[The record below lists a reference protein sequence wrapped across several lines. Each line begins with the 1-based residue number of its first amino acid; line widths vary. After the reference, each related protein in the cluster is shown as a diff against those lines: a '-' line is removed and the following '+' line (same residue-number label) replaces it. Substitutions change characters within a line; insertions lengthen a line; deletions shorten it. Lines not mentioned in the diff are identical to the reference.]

1 MVWYSFVFFH
11 DQPVYRGNVGTIRRA
26 PILIADDDAVTLD
39 GLTEFLA
46 QFGYAIA
53 SARNGQEAM
62 NLLTGGLVPSL
73 FIVDLAMPQ
82 LGGDE
87 LLKYVQSDPEL
98 RLVPVLVVT
107 GAPDKIGRTVADAVL
122 EKPVNL
128 ALLLSQVQRL
138 TSPRRRNRND
148 RALS

>member
-1 MVWYSFVFFH
+1 M
-11 DQPVYRGNVGTIRRA
+11 YRGKVGANRRG

-46 QFGYAIA
+46 EFGYRIA
-53 SARNGQEAM
+53 PARNGQEAL

-98 RLVPVLVVT
+98 RFVPVLVVT
-107 GAPDKIGRTVADAVL
+107 GAPEKVGRTVADAVL

-138 TSPRRRNRND
+138 TAPRRRQGGGD
-148 RALS
+148 ASP

>member
-1 MVWYSFVFFH
+1 M
-11 DQPVYRGNVGTIRRA
+11 
-26 PILIADDDAVTLD
+26 
-39 GLTEFLA
+39 TEFLSE
-46 QFGYAIA
+46 FGYRVAP
-53 SARNGQEAM
+53 ARNGQEAM

-98 RLVPVLVVT
+98 RFVPVLIVT
-107 GAPDKIGRTVADAVL
+107 GAPDKAARTIADVVL

-128 ALLLSQVQRL
+128 ALLLAQVQRL
-138 TSPRRRNRND
+138 TSPRRRDRKD
-148 RALS
+148 RALP

>member
-1 MVWYSFVFFH
+1 MMSS
-11 DQPVYRGNVGTIRRA
+11 VYREKVGATGRR

-46 QFGYAIA
+46 EFGYRIA
-53 SARNGQEAM
+53 AARNGQEAM
-62 NLLTGGLVPSL
+62 NLLTGGLIPSL

-98 RLVPVLVVT
+98 RFVPVLVVT
-107 GAPDKIGRTVADAVL
+107 GAPERVGRTVADAVL

-128 ALLLSQVQRL
+128 AVLLSQVQRL
-138 TSPRRRNRND
+138 TAARSRQRRGRSPG
-148 RALS
+148 

>member
-1 MVWYSFVFFH
+1 MSA
-11 DQPVYRGNVGTIRRA
+11 IRRG
-26 PILIADDDAVTLD
+26 PILIADDDAGTLD
-39 GLTEFLA
+39 GMTEFLSEV
-46 QFGYAIA
+46 GYRVAP
-53 SARNGQEAM
+53 ARNGQEAM

-98 RLVPVLVVT
+98 RFVPVLIVT
-107 GAPDKIGRTVADAVL
+107 GAPDKAARTIADVVL

-128 ALLLSQVQRL
+128 ALLLAQVQRL
-138 TSPRRRNRND
+138 TSPRRRDRND
-148 RALS
+148 RALP

>member
-1 MVWYSFVFFH
+1 MGANR
-11 DQPVYRGNVGTIRRA
+11 RG

-46 QFGYAIA
+46 EFGYRIA
-53 SARNGQEAM
+53 PARNGQEAL

-98 RLVPVLVVT
+98 RFVPVLVVT
-107 GAPDKIGRTVADAVL
+107 GAPEKVGRTVADAVL

-138 TSPRRRNRND
+138 TAPRRRQGGGD
-148 RALS
+148 ASP

>member
-1 MVWYSFVFFH
+1 
-11 DQPVYRGNVGTIRRA
+11 VYREKVSAAGRR

-46 QFGYAIA
+46 ELGYRIA
-53 SARNGQEAM
+53 PARNGQEAM

-98 RLVPVLVVT
+98 RFVPVLVVT
-107 GAPDKIGRTVADAVL
+107 GAPEKVGRTVADAVL

-128 ALLLSQVQRL
+128 AALLSQVQRL
-138 TSPRRRNRND
+138 TAARSPHGRGRSPR
-148 RALS
+148 

>member
-1 MVWYSFVFFH
+1 MVG
-11 DQPVYRGNVGTIRRA
+11 RG

-46 QFGYAIA
+46 EFGHRIVPV
-53 SARNGQEAM
+53 RNGQEAM

-73 FIVDLAMPQ
+73 FIVDLAMPH

-87 LLKYVQSDPEL
+87 LLRYVQSDPVL

-107 GAPDKIGRTVADAVL
+107 GAPEKVGRTVADAVL

-128 ALLLSQVQRL
+128 AKLLSHVKRL
-138 TSPRRRNRND
+138 MAPRSRDRKD
-148 RALS
+148 RALP

>member
-1 MVWYSFVFFH
+1 
-11 DQPVYRGNVGTIRRA
+11 VGAHRRA

-39 GLTEFLA
+39 GLTEFLSE
-46 QFGYAIA
+46 FGYRIV

-98 RLVPVLVVT
+98 RLIPVLVVT
-107 GAPDKIGRTVADAVL
+107 GAPERVGRTVADEVL

-128 ALLLSQVQRL
+128 ARLLSQVQRL
-138 TSPRRRNRND
+138 TSPRPRHRDNR
-148 RALS
+148 SSG

>member
-1 MVWYSFVFFH
+1 MSLAVLFH
-11 DQPVYRGNVGTIRRA
+11 EHRVYRGPVGPLRRG

-39 GLTEFLA
+39 GLIEFLTEF
-46 QFGYAIA
+46 GYRVTA
-53 SARNGQEAM
+53 ARNGQEAM

-73 FIVDLAMPQ
+73 FIVDLAMPH

-98 RLVPVLVVT
+98 RFVPVLVVT
-107 GAPDKIGRTVADAVL
+107 GAPEKIGRTVADAVL

-128 ALLLSQVQRL
+128 AVLLSQVQRL
-138 TSPRRRNRND
+138 TSARRQDRDD
-148 RALS
+148 RALP

>member
-1 MVWYSFVFFH
+1 MGANR
-11 DQPVYRGNVGTIRRA
+11 RG

-46 QFGYAIA
+46 EFGYRIA
-53 SARNGQEAM
+53 PARNGQEAL

-98 RLVPVLVVT
+98 RFVPVLVVT
-107 GAPDKIGRTVADAVL
+107 GAPERVGRTVADAVL

-138 TSPRRRNRND
+138 TAPRRRQGGGD
-148 RALS
+148 ASP

>member
-1 MVWYSFVFFH
+1 M
-11 DQPVYRGNVGTIRRA
+11 YREKVGATRRR

-46 QFGYAIA
+46 EFGYPIA
-53 SARNGQEAM
+53 PARNGQEAM

-98 RLVPVLVVT
+98 RFVPVLVVT
-107 GAPDKIGRTVADAVL
+107 GAPERVGRTVADAVL

-128 ALLLSQVQRL
+128 AMLLSQVQRL
-138 TSPRRRNRND
+138 TTARSRHRRGRSPG
-148 RALS
+148 

>member
-1 MVWYSFVFFH
+1 MYGGKVGA
-11 DQPVYRGNVGTIRRA
+11 RGR
-26 PILIADDDAVTLD
+26 PILIADDDAVALG

-46 QFGYAIA
+46 EFGYRVVPV
-53 SARNGQEAM
+53 SNGQEAM

-73 FIVDLAMPQ
+73 FIVDLAMPH

-98 RLVPVLVVT
+98 RFVPVLVVT
-107 GAPDKIGRTVADAVL
+107 GAPERIGRTVADAVL

-128 ALLLSQVQRL
+128 ARLLSHVQRL
-138 TSPRRRNRND
+138 TSPQSRKGD
-148 RALS
+148 RALP

>member
-1 MVWYSFVFFH
+1 M
-11 DQPVYRGNVGTIRRA
+11 YRGNVGTIRRA

-53 SARNGQEAM
+53 AARNGQEAM

-107 GAPDKIGRTVADAVL
+107 GAPDRIGRTVADAVL

-138 TSPRRRNRND
+138 TSPRRRDRND
-148 RALS
+148 RALP

>member
-1 MVWYSFVFFH
+1 M
-11 DQPVYRGNVGTIRRA
+11 GATGRR

-46 QFGYAIA
+46 ELGYRIA
-53 SARNGQEAM
+53 PARNGQEAM

-87 LLKYVQSDPEL
+87 LLRYVQSDPEL
-98 RLVPVLVVT
+98 RFVPVLVVT
-107 GAPDKIGRTVADAVL
+107 GAPERVGRTVADAVL
-122 EKPVNL
+122 EKPLNL
-128 ALLLSQVQRL
+128 AVLLSQVQRL
-138 TSPRRRNRND
+138 TAARRRHRRGRSPR
-148 RALS
+148 

>member
-1 MVWYSFVFFH
+1 MR
-11 DQPVYRGNVGTIRRA
+11 RG
-26 PILIADDDAVTLD
+26 PILIADDDAGTLD
-39 GLTEFLA
+39 GLSEFLGT
-46 QFGYAIA
+46 FGYGIA
-53 SARNGQEAM
+53 PARNGQEAM

-98 RLVPVLVVT
+98 RLIPVIVVT
-107 GAPDKIGRTVADAVL
+107 GAPERVGRTVADAVL

-138 TSPRRRNRND
+138 TGARRAERKD
-148 RALS
+148 RAKP

>member
-1 MVWYSFVFFH
+1 M
-11 DQPVYRGNVGTIRRA
+11 YREKVGATGRG

-46 QFGYAIA
+46 EFGYRIA
-53 SARNGQEAM
+53 PARNGQEAM
-62 NLLTGGLVPSL
+62 NLLTSGLIPSL

-98 RLVPVLVVT
+98 RFVPVLVVT
-107 GAPDKIGRTVADAVL
+107 GAPERVGRTVADAVL

-128 ALLLSQVQRL
+128 AVLLSQVQRL
-138 TSPRRRNRND
+138 TSARNRH
-148 RALS
+148 RRGRSTG